1 MPIIGQFLMPHPPI
15 IISEVGRGEEKSAQ
29 KTIDACTK
37 ISKEV
42 ANLKPDTIIIITP
55 HGPVFSDAVAIC
67 NASFIEGNLKNFNAP
82 SVSFKFKINKELTD
96 KIIDLADE
104 SEIPVAPL
112 GENSYIEYNIRL
124 SLDHGAIVPL
134 YFINKEYKDF
144 SLIHITYG
152 MINPIKL
159 YELGIKIAEVFKNS
173 KEKAVIIASGDLSHK
188 ASTNS
193 PYGFDELGPEFD
205 NQLLDHLRDGKVA
218 EIFTMDKSLV
228 KRAAECGL
236 RSLYILLGTLD
247 EYDFKSEIL
256 SYEAPFGI
264 GYANVKF
271 IIEQNTESKLQTIR
285 QSIENSLKQKRAI
298 ENPYVKLARES
309 LEYYIKHQKYI
320 KIPSYVTDEMLNQKS
335 GVFVSIYKNGELRG
349 CIGTI
354 YPLTN
359 SIAEEIIRNSVQSG
373 TNDPRFYP
381 VEEDELDELEYSVD
395 VLMPPKPAAKED
407 LDPKR
412 YGVIVRKGIR
422 AGLLLPNLDGV
433 DTVEKQ
439 LQIALK
445 KAGIS
450 PNENYSIERFEV
462 KRYR

>member
-1 MPIIGQFLMPHPPI
+1 MPIVGQFLMPHPPI
-15 IISEVGRGEEKSAQ
+15 IIPEVGRGEEKIAK

-37 ISKEV
+37 IAKEI
-42 ANLKPDTIIIITP
+42 ASIKPDTIIIITP
-55 HGPVFSDAVAIC
+55 HGPVFGDAVAIC
-67 NASFIEGNLKNFNAP
+67 NSSFIDGSLKNFNAP
-82 SVSFKFKINKELTD
+82 SLSFKFKVNKELAN
-96 KIIDLADE
+96 KIIELADV
-104 SEIPVAPL
+104 SEIPIAPL
-112 GENSYIEYNIRL
+112 GENSHVEYNIRL

-134 YFINKEYKDF
+134 YFITKEYKDF
-144 SLIHITYG
+144 SIIHITYG

-159 YELGIKIAEVFKNS
+159 YELGIKIADAFKNS
-173 KEKAVIIASGDLSHK
+173 KERAVVIASGDLSHK
-188 ASTNS
+188 ASSKS
-193 PYGFDELGPEFD
+193 PYGFDEYGPKFD
-205 NQLLDHLRDGKVA
+205 CQLLDYLKEGKAV
-218 EIFTMDKSLV
+218 EIFKMDKSLI

-247 EYDFKSEIL
+247 EYNFTSEIL

-271 IIEQNTESKLQTIR
+271 IIDKKVESKLEAI
-285 QSIENSLKQKRAI
+285 NLAVKKSLKEKRAN

-309 LEYYIKHQKYI
+309 LEYYIKKQKYI
-320 KIPSYVTDEMLNQKS
+320 KIPNYVTDEMLNEKR

-359 SIAEEIIRNSVQSG
+359 SIAEEIIRNSIESG

-395 VLMPPKPAAKED
+395 VLMPPESATKDD

-412 YGVIVRKGIR
+412 YGVIVRRGTR
-422 AGLLLPNLDGV
+422 AGLLLPNLEGV
-433 DTVEKQ
+433 DTVEMQ

-450 PNENYSIERFEV
+450 PDENYSIERFEV